1 MLLAAMPFGG
11 ELTLRRYRFDNG
23 LTLLSLPDASTPLV
37 SYHTWYRVG
46 SRNEQPGKTG
56 LAHLFEHLMFGRTAH
71 LPHGELDKRIESA
84 GGETNAATWT
94 DWTHY
99 HTELPKEG
107 LAMMVEIESERMQNL
122 VLRAPQVSS
131 EKEVV
136 QNERR
141 FRVDDDVEGAVSEK
155 LYALAFKQHPY
166 HHPTI
171 GWMKD
176 IEGFTP
182 ADCRSFYRTYYAP
195 NNATIVAAGNYDE
208 RKLLAMVQA
217 RYGAIPAAYVPPP
230 PSVVEP
236 PQLHER
242 VKTMRA
248 ATPTEKVAVGYRAPA
263 FGDPDYA
270 ALSLL
275 NELLFVGR
283 GSRMFQR
290 LVRKEQLAAELH
302 AGIAPFIDPGLYD
315 IWVGLRPGKRAKSA
329 LRVLDE
335 ELERACE
342 RRVSAIDLE
351 RVKNRAEL
359 GFLMSLETV
368 GGKAEQLGFYETV
381 MGDAAQLFVRLSQ
394 FRTITAEDVQRVAR
408 RVFDDT
414 QRTLIEVLPERKAG
428 ARKAGARKPGAR
440 KAGAR
445 K

>member
-23 LTLLSLPDASTPLV
+23 LTLLSLPDPSTPLV
-37 SYHTWYRVG
+37 SYHTWFRVG

-56 LAHLFEHLMFGRTAH
+56 LAHLFEHLMFGQTAN

-99 HTELPKEG
+99 HTELPKDG
-107 LAMMVEIESERMQNL
+107 LPLMVEIEAERMQNL
-122 VLRAPQVSS
+122 ILRAPQVRS

-136 QNERR
+136 SNERR

-155 LYALAFKQHPY
+155 LYSLAFKRHPY

-171 GWMKD
+171 GWMSD

-182 ADCRSFYRTYYAP
+182 DDCRKFYRAYYAP

-208 RKLLAMVQA
+208 RKLLALVQA
-217 RYGAIPAAYVPPP
+217 RYGEIPAAHVPPP
-230 PSVVEP
+230 PRVVEP
-236 PQLHER
+236 EQTRER
-242 VKTMRA
+242 VVTMRV
-248 ATPTEKVAVGYRAPA
+248 ATPTEKLAIGYHAPA
-263 FGDPDYA
+263 FADPDYP

-283 GSRMFQR
+283 GARMFQR

-315 IWVGLRPGKRAKSA
+315 IWVGLRPGKRAKRA
-329 LRVLDE
+329 LRVLEE
-335 ELERACE
+335 ELERVCE
-342 RRVSAIDLE
+342 KRVTPLELE

-381 MGDAAQLFVRLSQ
+381 QGDAAQLFVRLAQ
-394 FRTITAEDVQRVAR
+394 FRAVTAEDVQRVAR

-414 QRTLIEVLPERKAG
+414 QRTRIEVLPERV
-428 ARKAGARKPGAR
+428 RRKPGR
-440 KAGAR
+440 GAHA
-445 K
+445 